1 MYKKVNQ
8 RFEPK
13 VEKRILSFEDRQ
25 KLANFFLI
33 LAQIDQRLKKE
44 KKNKVKSKIKGQD
57 SSIHKTEINGGYCC
71 FLFHFLK
78 NNFAF
83 LNKTNLLVFPNN

>member
-1 MYKKVNQ
+1 MKYKKTNQ

-44 KKNKVKSKIKGQD
+44 KKNKNEEKSKVKGND
-57 SSIHKTEINGGYCC
+57 SLIHKIQKKWG
-71 FLFHFLK
+71 LFMVFIPFLK
-78 NNFAF
+78 S
-83 LNKTNLLVFPNN
+83 